1 MKRAIF
7 LFIILLLALTGAL
20 FARLNA
26 GAVVFDFYFSQV
38 ETSLALL
45 LYASLALGVLL
56 GIVIS
61 LHLALRAKRET
72 SRLRKR
78 LALSE
83 QEVKNL
89 REIPIKGQY

>member
-1 MKRAIF
+1 MKRALF
-7 LFIILLLALTGAL
+7 LVTLFLLALIGVL

-26 GAVVFDFYFSQV
+26 GAVVFDFYFSQFH
-38 ETSLALL
+38 TSLAFL
-45 LYASLALGVLL
+45 LYITLALGILL
-56 GIVIS
+56 GVSIS

-89 REIPIKGQY
+89 REIPIKGQF

>member
-7 LFIILLLALTGAL
+7 SIILFLLVMIGVL

-38 ETSLALL
+38 NISLALL
-45 LYASLALGVLL
+45 LYVALAIGVMLGLT
-56 GIVIS
+56 IS
-61 LHLALRAKRET
+61 LHLALRAKREA
-72 SRLRKR
+72 SKLRKR

>member
-1 MKRAIF
+1 MKRVLIYIV
-7 LFIILLLALTGAL
+7 LFLLAMIGVL

-26 GAVVFDFYFSQV
+26 DAVTFDVYFSQV
-38 ETSLALL
+38 NVSLAVL
-45 LYASLALGVLL
+45 LYGALALGVVL
-56 GIVIS
+56 GITLS
-61 LHLALRAKRET
+61 LHLALQAKRET

-78 LALSE
+78 LKLSE

>member
-1 MKRAIF
+1 MKRVLIYIV
-7 LFIILLLALTGAL
+7 LLLLALIGVL

-26 GAVVFDFYFSQV
+26 GDVPFDVYFSQFNV
-38 ETSLALL
+38 SLALL
-45 LYASLALGVLL
+45 LYAALALGVLL
-56 GIVIS
+56 GITIS

-78 LALSE
+78 LTLSE

-89 REIPIKGQY
+89 REIPIKGHY

>member
-7 LFIILLLALTGAL
+7 SIILFLLVMIGVL

-26 GAVVFDFYFSQV
+26 DAVVFDFYFSQV
-38 ETSLALL
+38 NISLALL
-45 LYASLALGVLL
+45 LYVALAIGVVLGLT
-56 GIVIS
+56 IS
-61 LHLALRAKRET
+61 LHLALRAKREA
-72 SRLRKR
+72 SKLRKR
-78 LALSE
+78 LTLSE